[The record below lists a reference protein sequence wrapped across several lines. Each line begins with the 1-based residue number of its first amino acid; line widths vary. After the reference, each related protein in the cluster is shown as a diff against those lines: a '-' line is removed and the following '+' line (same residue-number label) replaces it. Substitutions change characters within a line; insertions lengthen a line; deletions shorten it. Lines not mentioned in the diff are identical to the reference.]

1 MAASSE
7 RVRSCVLSAARSSE
21 LARVCSERVRS
32 ELARVSFAA
41 PPCLHPLA
49 SALLL
54 VHASTRS
61 LVLILPPRDAAGEA
75 AYHVCL
81 IGVSV
86 KGAMVVAVT
95 PPMFA
100 RRADGSGGCVVDAS
114 LWLTWVPR
122 PPKCEAGTADPNCV
136 QQATSAQL
144 GVFFLAL
151 YILAMGTGGIKPNIS
166 TMGADQFD
174 DTHPRERA
182 TSSPSSTGGCSA
194 SSSARSSATPCSSTF
209 RTTSAKRCPRSA
221 SPSPSPSSPPAR
233 PSTATSPPPRAPSPR
248 WQGSSWRPCQEA
260 SRLCARGPAR
270 PARARPRVLRQEES
284 GPVPAHAQPDR
295 PEQGGGEDRWSLS
308 TVTQVEETKQ
318 MLKMLHVP
326 PDLPSRPANLHWQPP
341 P

>member
-1 MAASSE
+1 
-7 RVRSCVLSAARSSE
+7 
-21 LARVCSERVRS
+21 
-32 ELARVSFAA
+32 
-41 PPCLHPLA
+41 
-49 SALLL
+49 
-54 VHASTRS
+54 
-61 LVLILPPRDAAGEA
+61 
-75 AYHVCL
+75 
-81 IGVSV
+81 
-86 KGAMVVAVT
+86 MVVAVT

-221 SPSPSPSSPPAR
+221 SPSPSPSSPRHALL
-233 PSTATSPPPRAPSPR
+233 PPQAHLREPLR
-248 WQGSSWRPCQEA
+248 QDGK
-260 SRLCARGPAR
+260 GHHGG
-270 PARARPRVLRQEES
+270 RARKLAVFVPVAPRDLHELDHEYYAKKKA
-284 GPVPAHAQPDR
+284 VPFPHTPNLTA
-295 PEQGGGEDRWSLS
+295 EQGGGEDRWSLN

-326 PDLPSRPANLHWQPP
+326 PDLPSPGKLHWQPP